1 MLPTKFL
8 SLRHGVGL
16 PSASRIVFEWVVER
30 SLEVYWGA
38 FSSPCDGVVWD
49 SINLSSHV
57 SSPSRVVNWNDDG
70 FVLNKW
76 SSLCSLFHY
85 FWIFAILLNNWT
97 QNLNFGARKLAW
109 LDSLSRWWEVGW
121 FCVWFAPI
129 FHGRCCWLRP
139 QMMEPEVFSP
149 AELGMEGAKLAAIRR
164 RRHGKENPPVLSW
177 IKAGCWQDGE
187 KTDRILYVDIDVFIL
202 FTSIHIYSLQ
212 SSFDWCFFSSLSPKP
227 QMSHGWNFRLCTREM
242 EAQSQ
247 APASMPMKI
256 QPQRWWKTVT
266 QGADPVTTSR
276 WGERSATLRDLK
288 AGRLDEVVLVH
299 GERVI
304 QLIQSCTIL

>member
-38 FSSPCDGVVWD
+38 FSSPCHGVVWD

-202 FTSIHIYSLQ
+202 FTSIHFSPVLI
-212 SSFDWCFFSSLSPKP
+212 DVFFPVWARNHRWVTDETSDCALGRWR
-227 QMSHGWNFRLCTREM
+227 HNLRR
-242 EAQSQ
+242 
-247 APASMPMKI
+247 
-256 QPQRWWKTVT
+256 QPQCQWKFSRKDGEKPWHKS